1 MAHLREASLGG
12 PHEDPQMKLWSS
24 IFPDPIDLTNT
35 TIEISSSKAISGV
48 MEPEWGLVGVYRS
61 EPLNARRDKAEWDYI
76 VELCDHSVYAKRGRD
91 FTIKEIRRVCNPLL
105 QEGFAK
111 LTTFNCFQ
119 RPLFHGTKL
128 ANIDSICARG
138 FRLPS
143 HQGTLGRGVYFAK
156 DIALF

>member
-1 MAHLREASLGG
+1 MRMDQRCWETSLK
-12 PHEDPQMKLWSS
+12 EDDPQMKLWSS

-76 VELCDHSVYAKRGRD
+76 ADLCDHSVYAKRGRD
-91 FTIKEIRRVCNPLL
+91 FTIREIRRVCNPLL

-119 RPLFHGTKL
+119 RPLLHGTKL
-128 ANIDSICARG
+128 ANIDQVLSCETRKQFTPEKG
-138 FRLPS
+138 LLRL
-143 HQGTLGRGVYFAK
+143 QKY
-156 DIALF
+156 